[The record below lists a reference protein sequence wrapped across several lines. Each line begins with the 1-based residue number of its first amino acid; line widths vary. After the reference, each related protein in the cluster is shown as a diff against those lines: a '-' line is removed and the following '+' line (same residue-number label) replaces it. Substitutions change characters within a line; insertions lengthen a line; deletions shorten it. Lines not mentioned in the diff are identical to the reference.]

1 MPSKNSG
8 GRFVHVSWSKKCK
21 EEFSWYHRC
30 TWRAVRPTSIPFR
43 RRTTRVHYFAPRT
56 EWVTVTC
63 GSGTPL
69 LVRTSR
75 VNLHQSSPCWHTHA
89 RIRRKTVFQMPSRGS
104 AVAQVARYGAVAKKV
119 FPTLWSELISVDEL
133 LFIGTIMTYKDIAS
147 ISKLEQMIFRVHTRG
162 S

>member
-1 MPSKNSG
+1 M
-8 GRFVHVSWSKKCK
+8 SWSKKCK

-69 LVRTSR
+69 LVCTSR

-89 RIRRKTVFQMPSRGS
+89 RIRRTSVFQMPSRGGF

-119 FPTLWSELISVDEL
+119 FPTLWSVLIFVDVL
-133 LFIGTIMTYKDIAS
+133 IFIGTIATNLDIAS
-147 ISKLEQMIFRVHTRG
+147 ISNLVYKIFRVHTRG